1 MKNFLILFLLT
12 FSNLSL
18 AATISVIVPFSAGGP
33 TDQLWRTIKPVLNEN
48 LSKHGIK
55 LITENLP
62 GAGGTIAANKISETT
77 DRLVLGFF
85 SPALAI
91 APTLTPDVV
100 RYNLESI
107 KLVGYAGSTDMI
119 VVSSLSQEEFE
130 KKCKDAQIF
139 FGSSGNGSTS
149 HLLGTVVAKEM
160 QCQESIHVPYKGIS
174 SAYIDLLSGRIDY
187 IVDFSINASG
197 QISSGKIKKVFSMS
211 EKFTNNLEN
220 WHVLISNKV
229 DQETLNVIQQEFNNL
244 KNNKEFVNSI
254 ESRLKIRNFSK
265 TNDQQWLI
273 KEFNVY
279 RRFIE
284 SIK

>member
-1 MKNFLILFLLT
+1 MKTFLFLLLLL
-12 FSNLSL
+12 FSQ
-18 AATISVIVPFSAGGP
+18 ISFAKTVTVIIPFSAGGP

-48 LSKHGIK
+48 LSRHGIK

-77 DRLVLGFF
+77 NRLVLGFF

-91 APTLTPDVV
+91 APALTSGVV
-100 RYNLESI
+100 RYDLDAI

-119 VVSSLSQEEFE
+119 VVSSLSREEFK
-130 KKCKDAQIF
+130 KKCKDSQIF

-160 QCQESIHVPYKGIS
+160 QCQESIHVPYKGIA
-174 SAYIDLLSGRIDY
+174 SAYADLLSRRIDY
-187 IVDFSINASG
+187 IVDFSINASE

-229 DQETLNVIQQEFNNL
+229 DQETFNIIQQEFNNL
-244 KNNKEFVNSI
+244 KNNKDFVNDL
-254 ESRLKIRNFSK
+254 ENRLKIRNFSK
-265 TNDQQWLI
+265 TNNQQWLI
-273 KEFNVY
+273 KEFDVY